1 MTMKKKIYIYIIFC
15 LSLSPLASFAQEL
28 NVKVT
33 INTQKIQ
40 NVDTDLFK
48 SLEDG
53 LTQFLNENKWTNTNF
68 RVNEKIEST
77 LTITVN
83 STEGTRHTCDLQL
96 TTRRPVHNSAFTTPT
111 LNFRD
116 TEFTFD
122 YNRESIDYN
131 ETTVSNNL
139 VAVMSFYAYVIIGL
153 DFDSFSLN
161 GGKPYF
167 EKAMEIA
174 NASQSLNEIGWKPF
188 DNDRN
193 RYSLALALTEESS
206 RSFHDMWYKYHR
218 LGMDEMAANS
228 DRGRTRIIESLE
240 DLDLL
245 YQSRPSS
252 VLLSIY
258 GDTKLDEL
266 VNVYTKATMEEKGS
280 AHKILQKIYPTKGS
294 TIDKIKE
301 QPVR

>member
-1 MTMKKKIYIYIIFC
+1 MKKNIYIYIVSC
-15 LSLSPLASFAQEL
+15 LSFIPFATFAQEL

-33 INTQKIQ
+33 LNTQKIQ

-48 SLEDG
+48 SLEDA
-53 LTQFLNENKWTNTNF
+53 LTLFLNENKWTNANF
-68 RVNEKIEST
+68 RVNEKIETT

-83 STEGTRHTCDLQL
+83 SSEGTRHTCDLQL
-96 TTRRPVHNSAFTTPT
+96 TCRRPVYNSAYTTPT
-111 LNFRD
+111 FNFKD
-116 TEFTFD
+116 AEFTFD
-122 YNRESIDYN
+122 YNRESLDYN
-131 ETTVSNNL
+131 EATVSNNL
-139 VAVMSFYAYVIIGL
+139 VAVMSYYAYILIGL
-153 DFDSFSLN
+153 DFDSFSQN

-193 RYSLALALTEESS
+193 RYALALALTEESS

-218 LGMDEMAANS
+218 LGMDEMSANS
-228 DRGRTRIIESLE
+228 DRGRTRIIESLA

-266 VNVYTKATMEEKGS
+266 VNVYTKATMEEKTN

-301 QPVR
+301 QPVK

>member
-1 MTMKKKIYIYIIFC
+1 MKKNIFIYIFFC
-15 LSLSPLASFAQEL
+15 FSFIPMAGFAQEL

-48 SLEDG
+48 SLEDA
-53 LTQFLNENKWTNTNF
+53 LTLFLNENKWTNTNF
-68 RVNEKIEST
+68 RTNEKIETT

-83 STEGTRHTCDLQL
+83 ATEGTRHTCDLQL
-96 TTRRPVHNSAFTTPT
+96 TTRRPVHNSAYTTPT
-111 LNFRD
+111 FNFKD
-116 TEFTFD
+116 DEFAFD
-122 YNRESIDYN
+122 YNRESLDYN

-139 VAVMSFYAYVIIGL
+139 VAVMSYYAYVIIGL

-174 NASQSLNEIGWKPF
+174 NASQTLNEAGWKPF
-188 DNDRN
+188 DKDRN
-193 RYSLALALTEESS
+193 RYALALALTEESS

-228 DRGRTRIIESLE
+228 DRGRTRIIESVT

-245 YQSRPSS
+245 YQSRPAS

-266 VNVYTKATMEEKGS
+266 VNVYTKATMEEKTS
-280 AHKILQKIYPTKGS
+280 AYKILQKIYPTKGS
-294 TIDKIKE
+294 IIDKIKE
-301 QPVR
+301 QTVR